1 MGITRREFLGTAG
14 AAVTLASLP
23 AQSRIPR
30 RTLGRTGRSVSIL
43 AFGSGSRWLGAGDLE
58 HGLALLDYAID
69 LGINYIDTAA
79 NYGDGKSEQW
89 IGNLMPKRRGE
100 VFLATKIFPRKSD
113 EAMRVVE
120 ASLKRLQTDHV
131 DLLHVHGLEH
141 DDDLRAI
148 EAPDGL
154 LKLVYKLRDQKV
166 ALAAGIT
173 SHADPANLK
182 TAIERHDFDCVQM
195 ALNAGLT
202 GMKNSTTGFGVNPM
216 DQLNS
221 FESVV
226 LPVAVRKNMGIIAM
240 KVFAQD
246 YLVGKA
252 SADKLLGYS
261 LSLPVTTA
269 SVGLS
274 NRDLLS
280 QNIETARNF
289 RPLPEAEMRE
299 LSNTLSS
306 HKVAIEHFLR
316 QHVDA

>member
-1 MGITRREFLGTAG
+1 
-14 AAVTLASLP
+14 
-23 AQSRIPR
+23 
-30 RTLGRTGRSVSIL
+30 
-43 AFGSGSRWLGAGDLE
+43 
-58 HGLALLDYAID
+58 
-69 LGINYIDTAA
+69 
-79 NYGDGKSEQW
+79 
-89 IGNLMPKRRGE
+89 MPKRRGE

-148 EAPDGL
+148 EAPGGL

-173 SHADPANLK
+173 SHADPATLK

-261 LSLPVTTA
+261 FRSRSQRLRSVYRIGICYRRISKRHATSGHYRKQKCA
-269 SVGLS
+269 SFLTRSRRTKWRS
-274 NRDLLS
+274 NIFCGS
-280 QNIETARNF
+280 MW
-289 RPLPEAEMRE
+289 MRE
-299 LSNTLSS
+299 ARGPRTGTRANVPRACT
-306 HKVAIEHFLR
+306 KTGQYAPV
-316 QHVDA
+316 QHNFGGPVQRATRRWRK